1 MAIYYNM
8 DVDFLLSHA
17 EALSLV
23 SKDIISFNA
32 KHSVKTRAQTRKS
45 TSSCRM
51 WQLIMCILDQLELHG
66 YSVKELIAGHS
77 LGLSETDEHM
87 SKYNNM
93 VEQISSVLDN
103 VPKNR
108 LLNALIYSNQTVPGA
123 IEMYDPETMPLANG
137 NNYMCIYIDG
147 MSNSILH
154 YFTIIKTVDE
164 KYYMNSSY
172 GSDYVCVNQYTTFLP
187 PDEFIRFVTGLNN
200 PDTDEDYIGEF
211 YQKYF
216 LAGNIGVSY
225 SEDDYENDP
234 SLRFADIAPNE
245 GNLREIAVVT
255 QNAYRANIRC
265 GIMPGYGELV
275 GSVVGSVYAGGRRR
289 KTKKHRT
296 TNKKNKRKTNKH
308 VKTNKHRRRHTKR
321 ARSSRSSKRY
331 SR

>member
-1 MAIYYNM
+1 M
-8 DVDFLLSHA
+8 DIDFLLSHA
-17 EALSLV
+17 DALSLV

-32 KHSVKTRAQTRKS
+32 KYGVKTRAQTEKS

-66 YSVKELIAGHS
+66 YGVKELIDAHS
-77 LGLSETDEHM
+77 LRLSESAKNMREYNM
-87 SKYNNM
+87 MVSK
-93 VEQISSVLDN
+93 ISRVLDN
-103 VPKNR
+103 IPKNP
-108 LLNALIYSNQTVPGA
+108 LLNALIYANQTVPGA

-147 MSNSILH
+147 VSNSILH
-154 YFTIIKTVDE
+154 YFTIIQTADE
-164 KYYMNSSY
+164 KYYLNSSY

-187 PDEFIRFVTGLNN
+187 PDEFIRFVAGLNN

-245 GNLREIAVVT
+245 GNLREIGVVT

-275 GSVVGSVYAGGRRR
+275 GSVVGSVYAGGRRKKTIR
-289 KTKKHRT
+289 KSRRTKTKRH
-296 TNKKNKRKTNKH
+296 NK
-308 VKTNKHRRRHTKR
+308 TKR